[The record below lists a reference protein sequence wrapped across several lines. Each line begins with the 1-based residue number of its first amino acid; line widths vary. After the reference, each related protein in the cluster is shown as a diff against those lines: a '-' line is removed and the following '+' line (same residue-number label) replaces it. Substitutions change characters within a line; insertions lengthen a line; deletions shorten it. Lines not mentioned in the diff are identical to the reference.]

1 MTRRKDVYLLVSR
14 KDISVNSTIEGAQE
28 AAQRFHRARVG
39 YHAQLD
45 WEIDP
50 RHYDR
55 LCAEGLG
62 YVYEITLMP
71 VGE

>member
-14 KDISVNSTIEGAQE
+14 KDYAVHRTIEGAQE

-39 YHAQLD
+39 YHAKLD

-62 YVYEITLMP
+62 YVYEISLMP